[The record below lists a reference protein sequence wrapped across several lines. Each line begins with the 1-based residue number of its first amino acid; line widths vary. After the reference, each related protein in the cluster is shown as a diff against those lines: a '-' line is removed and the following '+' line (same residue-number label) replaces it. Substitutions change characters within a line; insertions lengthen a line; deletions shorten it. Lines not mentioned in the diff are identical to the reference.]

1 MGDGGNY
8 RAKQDRLDRA
18 RHEENARLNQ
28 AVRGSLLTRLIGTP
42 ARVNATGERGV
53 VRAMH
58 HATGEVTLEIAGE
71 ERTYRGVELTL
82 EELP

>member
-1 MGDGGNY
+1 MGDGRY

-18 RHEENARLNQ
+18 RQEENARLNQ
-28 AVRGSLLTRLIGTP
+28 AARGSLLTRLVGTP

-53 VRAMH
+53 VRAMNRV
-58 HATGEVTLEIAGE
+58 TGEVTLDVAGE

-82 EELP
+82 EGLP